1 MKKKLLAAAI
11 LLSPIAGNAQ
21 KISIGANLVNNINTT
36 GNHQWEMMNSAW
48 QTQTLTPQY
57 SKGAKSLIG
66 FNVKVKL
73 TIINKVEVGVG
84 FERNAFKAK
93 GVVQSSENADKYATY
108 IDGSTAYA
116 TAKYN
121 MPFLFANV
129 RFKVVPKTSVYAGL
143 NLGYLFFTK
152 NPVAYTEFQASG
164 TPYSA
169 KPLNVVNYYPDNS
182 FLTGGL
188 QAGVSVN
195 VYKHI
200 NLLAEANVRYMSFK
214 GYSGTSYNGPIPQM
228 MYIAP
233 FPNAQY
239 KQRMFLLG
247 VSLGASIDL

>member
-1 MKKKLLAAAI
+1 MKQQLLAAAI

-36 GNHQWEMMNSAW
+36 GNHQWEMYNPGTVGPAF
-48 QTQTLTPQY
+48 PVQY
-57 SKGAKSLIG
+57 SEGAKSLIG
-66 FNVKVKL
+66 FNVKLKL
-73 TIINKVEVGVG
+73 TLINKVEVGVG
-84 FERNAFKAK
+84 FEKNAFKAK
-93 GVVQSSENADKYATY
+93 GIVQSVNADKYATY

-152 NPVAYTEFQASG
+152 YPAAYTEFRASG
-164 TPYSA
+164 TPYYTQ
-169 KPLNVVNYYPDNS
+169 PLTVINTYPYKS
-182 FLTGGL
+182 FLTGGV

-200 NLLAEANVRYMSFK
+200 NVMAEANARYMGFK
-214 GYSGTSYNGPIPQM
+214 GYSGYAYAAAVPPYLYG
-228 MYIAP
+228 AP

>member
-1 MKKKLLAAAI
+1 MKNKLLAAAI

-21 KISIGANLVNNINTT
+21 KISIGANLVNNINTP
-36 GNHQWEMMNSAW
+36 GNHQWEMYNPGTVGPAF
-48 QTQTLTPQY
+48 PVQY

-73 TIINKVEVGVG
+73 TLINKVEVGVG
-84 FERNAFKAK
+84 FEKNAFKAK
-93 GVVQSSENADKYATY
+93 GIVQSVNADKYATY

-143 NLGYLFFTK
+143 NLGYMFFTK
-152 NPVAYTEFQASG
+152 NPAAHTEFRASG
-164 TPYSA
+164 TPYYTQ
-169 KPLNVVNYYPDNS
+169 PLTVINTYPYKS
-182 FLTGGL
+182 FLTGGV

-200 NLLAEANVRYMSFK
+200 NVMAEANARYMGFK
-214 GYSGTSYNGPIPQM
+214 GYSGYAYAAAVPPYLYG
-228 MYIAP
+228 AP